1 MSESGLQRKCLE
13 WLRVNHPRDIC
24 AANIHGGGW
33 SAKGF
38 PDLIL
43 CIDGRFCAFELKV
56 GENGMQSDQRVWK
69 KRIERA
75 GGLHFTPYTL
85 EEFINDVE
93 DVLHDQGRKHSGL
106 RV

>member
-1 MSESGLQRKCLE
+1 MKEHDLQTACLKILKE
-13 WLRVNHPRDIC
+13 NYPDVV

-43 CIDGRFCAFELKV
+43 CIRGRFVAFELKV
-56 GENGMQSDQRVWK
+56 GKNGMQSDQRIWK

-75 GGLHFTPYTL
+75 GGFHFVPRTTD
-85 EEFINDVE
+85 EFVE
-93 DVLHDQGRKHSGL
+93 IIEGLCHD
-106 RV
+106 